1 MPQTRSPHTAFQH
14 LPVVD
19 VSGLYALDLATRQ
32 ATARALGEAAR
43 DAGFLYIT
51 GHGVPEA
58 LTQRLIQRAEAY
70 FAQPL
75 ADKMATYIGLS
86 SNHSGYVPQGE
97 EQFYGAKP
105 DLKEAF
111 DLGFDCPPGVAHRPM
126 LGRNQ
131 WPAMPG
137 FQADVQAYYRAA
149 FDLSLLLFQGFALAL
164 GLPEDR
170 FTRHIHTPPSQ
181 LRLVHYPH
189 APDMP
194 ADRPGIGAHT
204 DYECFTI
211 LLPTCDGLEVQN
223 GAGEWIDAPVLPG
236 AFVINIGDMM
246 EVLSNGAF
254 VATTHRVRKVSQE
267 RYAFPLFCALDY
279 DTVISPLPELMA
291 EGDVPRHNSVVCGD
305 HLYAQTLQTFAY
317 LKTRVADGRLQLP
330 PGARELGS
338 FGHGG
343 ARPEGDAD
351 TVNTRQTESRP

>member
-1 MPQTRSPHTAFQH
+1 MPTSASHHTAFQR

-19 VSGLYALDLATRQ
+19 IHGLFAADLPTRQ
-32 ATARALGEAAR
+32 ATARLLDQAAR

-58 LTQRLIQRAEAY
+58 QVQRLVARAQAY
-70 FAQPL
+70 FAQAL
-75 ADKMATYIGLS
+75 GDKMAAYIGHS

-105 DLKEAF
+105 DLKEAY
-111 DLGFDCPPGVAHRPM
+111 DVGFDCPPELPRRPM
-126 LGRNQ
+126 LGINQ

-137 FQADVQAYYRAA
+137 FREDVQAYYQAVFA
-149 FDLSLLLFQGFALAL
+149 LSQALFRGFALAL

-181 LRLVHYPH
+181 LRLVHYPY
-189 APDMP
+189 AADMP

-223 GAGEWIDAPVLPG
+223 GVGEWIDAPVLPG

-246 EVLSNGAF
+246 EVLSNGHY
-254 VATTHRVRKVSQE
+254 VATTHRVRKVYQE
-267 RYAFPLFCALDY
+267 RYAFPLFCALDS
-279 DTVISPLPELMA
+279 DTVIAPLPELIA
-291 EGDVPRHNSVVCGD
+291 PGDAARYTPVVCGD

-317 LKTRVADGRLQLP
+317 LKARVADGRLQLP

-343 ARPEGDAD
+343 ARPQDAVD
-351 TVNTRQTESRP
+351 ATHAGGTA